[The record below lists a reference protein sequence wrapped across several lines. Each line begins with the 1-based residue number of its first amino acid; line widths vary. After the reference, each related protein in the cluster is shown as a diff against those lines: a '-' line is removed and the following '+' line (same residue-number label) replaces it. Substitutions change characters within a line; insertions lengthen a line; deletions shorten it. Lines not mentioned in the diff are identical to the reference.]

1 MAERVQRSLTK
12 AAGELP
18 REFTLRSALS
28 LAFAFLSP
36 IVALYSIL
44 ALGLSTAGAAFW
56 LGFPVVLVGQT
67 FVALLFGM
75 LASRYPQEG
84 SIYQWSKRLIGERSA
99 WFAAWTYQCALP
111 IGMAAVTLGCAHF
124 LAELLGMDSESAGTR
139 TVLALMLLAF
149 STWGNTHGRR
159 VLNAVVGL
167 CILAEIVASLGVG
180 ALLLWRY
187 QVNPLHVIWSTP
199 NLFGA
204 DASVSGFFGSGV
216 AASIALC
223 GWALLGFESAGSI
236 AEEVKNAEW
245 AVPRAIIWS
254 LWSVG
259 AIVSFAALSII
270 LAIPNLEQVVAGAGG
285 DPVAMTLTAHLGS
298 VAFKLILVLF
308 ILGFVAS
315 MIGMQASVSR
325 VTWALARDDE
335 LPGSA
340 WLKRL
345 SHHGGL
351 PVNAILCTSA
361 VSAAFVLL
369 SLTDIFA
376 VLLACTVALVYIAY
390 SFPVLAAAYAH
401 VRGRWRNG
409 SFHVGWATG
418 PTIYLAAA
426 WVVFETVNV
435 SWPRSVGA
443 HWYENWIVPIMVA
456 GLAMSGILVRQLLN
470 RRGPG
475 QAVGGSSQ
483 NKE

>member
-1 MAERVQRSLTK
+1 M
-12 AAGELP
+12 
-18 REFTLRSALS
+18 
-28 LAFAFLSP
+28 
-36 IVALYSIL
+36 
-44 ALGLSTAGAAFW
+44 
-56 LGFPVVLVGQT
+56 VVVGQT
-67 FVALLFGM
+67 LVALLFGM

-84 SIYQWSKRLIGERSA
+84 SIYQWSRRLAGERSA

-124 LAELLGMDSESAGTR
+124 LAELLGLDAESAGTR
-139 TVLALMLLAF
+139 TLLALLLLGFA
-149 STWGNTHGRR
+149 TWGNTHGRV

-187 QVNPLHVIWSTP
+187 HVNPLHVIWSTP
-199 NLFGA
+199 ELFGV
-204 DASVSGFFGSGV
+204 DGSVSGFFGSDL

-236 AEEVKNAEW
+236 AEEVRNPEW

-285 DPVAMTLTAHLGS
+285 DPVAATLTAHLGG

-335 LPGSA
+335 LPASA

-345 SHHGGL
+345 SRNGGL
-351 PVNAILCTSA
+351 PVNAILCTA
-361 VSAAFVLL
+361 VVSAAFVLL
-369 SLTDIFA
+369 SLTDVFA
-376 VLLACTVALVYIAY
+376 VLLACTIALVYIAY
-390 SFPVLAAAYAH
+390 GFPVLAAAHAH
-401 VRGRWRNG
+401 LRGRWRNG
-409 SFHVGWATG
+409 PFQLGWATG
-418 PTIYLAAA
+418 PTIYLAAV

-435 SWPRSVGA
+435 SWPRTQGA
-443 HWYENWIVPIMVA
+443 HWYENWIVPLMVA
-456 GLAMSGILVRQLLN
+456 GLALSGIVLRQL
-470 RRGPG
+470 RTAER
-475 QAVGGSSQ
+475 VKTRSES
-483 NKE
+483 